1 MKWVGKQIKE
11 ATFVFFFFFPQLKMQ
26 ELKNNA
32 LINRTLLFRS
42 SILKFSLSYPHFTD
56 YSIKPTLCM
65 YKIGKYL
72 KFVLLVWQHDLDLN
86 FQQKYA

>member
-11 ATFVFFFFFPQLKMQ
+11 ATFVFFFFFSQLKMQ

-56 YSIKPTLCM
+56 YSIKPM
-65 YKIGKYL
+65 Y
-72 KFVLLVWQHDLDLN
+72 V
-86 FQQKYA
+86 